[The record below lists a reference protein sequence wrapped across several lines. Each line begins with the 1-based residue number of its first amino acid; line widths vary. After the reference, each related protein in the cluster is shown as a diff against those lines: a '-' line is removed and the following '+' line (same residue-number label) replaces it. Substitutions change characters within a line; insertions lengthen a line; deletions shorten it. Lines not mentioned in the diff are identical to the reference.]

1 MTAQHSSPLVGTVS
15 VQGTADEPLDLLCV
29 GIGPFGLGL
38 ACLADPL
45 DNLSVAFLD
54 RAPEFNWHP
63 GLLFDRATLQV
74 PFLADLVTMADPTS
88 RFSFLAWLRE
98 TGKLYPFYVRESFYP
113 LRREYNEYCRWAAK
127 RVRGL
132 HWGHDVVA
140 VSRPETN
147 GPWQVISDGP
157 DGPTTWWTRH
167 LVIGTGT
174 SATVPPQLDG
184 VGRATVHAGE
194 YLAHRERLVS
204 QDHVTVVGSGQS
216 AAEVVL
222 DLLTSNDGPAVDWI
236 TRSPRFFPMEY
247 SKLSLEL
254 TSPEYLDHFR
264 ALPEQA
270 RDRINAAQPQ
280 LHRGISDETISE
292 LHEALYV
299 RRNTGNQ
306 APVRLMA
313 ATELTRSQAHD
324 GRVLLSWHNAENG
337 HERETITDAVVAGTG
352 YAPTPMPWL
361 NGVRDQLFLDS
372 TGRLSPDRY
381 HSASADGTVH
391 VLNHGEHT
399 HALTAP
405 DLGMG
410 PLRNAHI
417 LNRIV
422 GSEQYLTEDRTTFQS
437 FGRLPQVQPVPCLD
451 GAPGAVGNG
460 DDIRFTTE
468 CHGRT
473 FEFRHVNP
481 ERDLPVLHA
490 WLTQPRASAWHLVGA
505 SEEIVATEYRRM
517 AEEPSE
523 TAWLVHENGYPLAL
537 VETYDP
543 ACSPL
548 AGVFPV
554 RDGDAGL
561 HLFLAPTS
569 EPVRGTTG
577 AVMAAALDLL
587 WADPV
592 VQRVLVEP
600 DVHNHAVRAVNRKAG
615 FRELADVVLPD
626 KTGCMSVLERPL
638 ASQNSWRDV
647 GGANTTRWEP
657 AEQRSRRPGL
667 IDLNPSY

>member
-1 MTAQHSSPLVGTVS
+1 MTPQHISPDTLTPGAHGTE
-15 VQGTADEPLDLLCV
+15 QEPLDLLCV
-29 GIGPFGLGL
+29 GLGPFGLGL

-45 DNLSVAFLD
+45 ENLSVAFLD

-88 RFSFLAWLRE
+88 RFSFLAWLKE

-113 LRREYNEYCRWAAK
+113 LRREFNDYCRWAAS

-132 HWGHDVVA
+132 HWEHHVVA
-140 VSRPETN
+140 VSRPDLK
-147 GPWQVISDGP
+147 GPWRVISEGP

-174 SATVPPQLDG
+174 SATLPLQFDG
-184 VGRATVHAGE
+184 AGRAAVHAGE
-194 YLAHRERLVS
+194 YLTHRERLAS
-204 QDHVTVVGSGQS
+204 ENHVTVVGSGQS

-222 DLLTSNDGPAVDWI
+222 DLLASEDGPAVDWI

-264 ALPEQA
+264 ALPEHE
-270 RDRINAAQPQ
+270 RERINASQPQ

-292 LHEALYV
+292 LHESLYV
-299 RRNTGNQ
+299 RRNSGAH
-306 APVRLMA
+306 APVRLLA
-313 ATELTRSQAHD
+313 ATELTRSQAHN
-324 GRVLLSWHNAENG
+324 GRVLLSWRNTENG

-352 YAPTPMPWL
+352 YAPAPLPWL
-361 NGVRDQLFLDS
+361 DEVREQLFLDS
-372 TGRLSPDRY
+372 AGRISPDRY

-417 LNRIV
+417 LNRIA
-422 GSEQYLTEDRTTFQS
+422 GSEQYGTENRTTFQS
-437 FGRLPQVQPVPCLD
+437 FGRLPQARPVPCVD
-451 GAPGAVGNG
+451 GAPGAFGNG
-460 DDIRFTTE
+460 DDLRFTTE
-468 CHGRT
+468 CHGRR
-473 FEFRHVNP
+473 FEFRPVAVD
-481 ERDLPVLHA
+481 RDLPVLHD
-490 WLTQPRASAWHLVGA
+490 WLSQPRAAAWHLVGA
-505 SEEIVATEYRRM
+505 SQQAVAAEYRRM
-517 AEEPSE
+517 TDEPSE
-523 TAWLVHENGYPLAL
+523 TAWLVRENGHPLAL

-548 AGVFPV
+548 AEVFPV

-561 HLFLAPTS
+561 HLFMAPADQ
-569 EPVRGTTG
+569 PVSGMTR

-587 WADPV
+587 WADPAI
-592 VQRVLVEP
+592 QRVLVEP
-600 DVHNHAVRAVNRKAG
+600 DVHNHAVRAVNRAAG
-615 FRELADVVLPD
+615 FHEIREVSLPD
-626 KTGCMSVLERPL
+626 KTACLSMVERHAAPGE
-638 ASQNSWRDV
+638 SPRDV
-647 GGANTTRWEP
+647 DVVSSPYRESAETQP
-657 AEQRSRRPGL
+657 AVLHASH
-667 IDLNPSY
+667 

>member
-1 MTAQHSSPLVGTVS
+1 MTSQHCSPATP
-15 VQGTADEPLDLLCV
+15 TATTHGAEDEPLDILCV

-88 RFSFLAWLRE
+88 RFSFLAWLKE

-113 LRREYNEYCRWAAK
+113 LRREYNDYCRWAAHN
-127 RVRGL
+127 VRGL
-132 HWGHDVVA
+132 HWGQNVVA
-140 VSRPETN
+140 VTRSAT
-147 GPWQVISDGP
+147 GDPWRVTSDGP

-184 VGRATVHAGE
+184 VGRAAVHAGE
-194 YLAHRERLVS
+194 YLTHRERLAAEN
-204 QDHVTVVGSGQS
+204 HVTVVGSGQS

-222 DLLTSNDGPAVDWI
+222 DLLNTEDGPAVDWI

-264 ALPEQA
+264 ALPEQT
-270 RDRINAAQPQ
+270 RDRVNACQPQ

-299 RRNTGNQ
+299 RRNSGSH
-306 APVRLMA
+306 APVRLLA
-313 ATELTRSQAHD
+313 ATELTRSQSHD
-324 GRVLLSWHNAENG
+324 GRVLLSWRNTENG

-352 YAPTPMPWL
+352 YAPSSLPWL
-361 NGVRDQLFLDS
+361 EEARDQLFLDS
-372 TGRLSPDRY
+372 AGRISPDRY
-381 HSASADGTVH
+381 HRASADGTVH

-422 GSEQYLTEDRTTFQS
+422 GSKQYRTEERTTFQS
-437 FGRLPQVQPVPCLD
+437 FGRLPQARPVPCLD

-468 CHGRT
+468 CQGRR
-473 FEFRHVNP
+473 FEFRHVAVD
-481 ERDLPVLHA
+481 RDLPVLHD
-490 WLTQPRASAWHLVGA
+490 WLSQPRAAAWHLVDA
-505 SEEIVATEYRRM
+505 SQQAVATEYRRM
-517 AEEPSE
+517 AEAPSE
-523 TAWLVHENGYPLAL
+523 TAWLVHENGHPLAL

-548 AGVFPV
+548 TEVFPV

-569 EPVRGTTG
+569 EPVSGTTG

-615 FRELADVVLPD
+615 FRELEHVVLPD
-626 KTGCMSVLERPL
+626 KTACLSVLERPL

-657 AEQRSRRPGL
+657 AEQRPAVLDSS
-667 IDLNPSY
+667 I

>member
-1 MTAQHSSPLVGTVS
+1 MTAQHSTPPSATMV
-15 VQGTADEPLDLLCV
+15 EPAAELEPVDLLCV

-45 DNLSVAFLD
+45 EDVSVAFLD

-88 RFSFLAWLRE
+88 RFSFLSWLKE

-113 LRREYNEYCRWAAK
+113 LRGEYNEYCRWAAQN
-127 RVRGL
+127 VRGL
-132 HWGHDVVA
+132 HWGQDVVA
-140 VSRPETN
+140 VSRPDPE
-147 GPWQVISDGP
+147 GPWQVISEGP
-157 DGPTTWWTRH
+157 RGPRTWWAHH

-174 SATVPPQLDG
+174 SAALPTQLEGLDG
-184 VGRATVHAGE
+184 AAIHAGQ
-194 YLAHRERLVS
+194 YLAHRDRLVS
-204 QDHVTVVGSGQS
+204 ESHLTVVGSGQS

-222 DLLTSNDGPAVDWI
+222 DLLNAAEGPAVDWI

-264 ALPEQA
+264 SLPQLE
-270 RDRINAAQPQ
+270 RDRINASQPQ

-292 LHEALYV
+292 LHEALYA
-299 RRNTGNQ
+299 RRNSGAH
-306 APVRLMA
+306 APVRLVA
-313 ATELTRSQAHD
+313 AMELTGSRVHD
-324 GRVLLSWHNAENG
+324 GRVLLSWRNTENG
-337 HERETITDAVVAGTG
+337 HERETLTDAVVAGTG
-352 YAPTPMPWL
+352 YAPTPLPWL
-361 NGVRDQLFLDS
+361 DGILGELFTDEA
-372 TGRLSPDRY
+372 GRIAPDRY
-381 HSASADGTVH
+381 HSVSADASVF

-417 LNRIV
+417 LNRV
-422 GSEQYLTEDRTTFQS
+422 TNSERYRTEDRTTFQS
-437 FGRLPQVQPVPCLD
+437 FGRLPQARRVPCLD
-451 GAPGAVGNG
+451 GVPNTRGSGKDV
-460 DDIRFTTE
+460 RFTVE
-468 CHGRT
+468 CHGRGFA
-473 FEFRHVNP
+473 FEHVDP
-481 ERDLPVLHA
+481 DRDLPVLHD
-490 WLTQPRASAWHLVGA
+490 WLSQPRAAAWHLVDA
-505 SEEIVATEYRRM
+505 PMEAVAAEYHRM

-523 TAWLVHENGYPLAL
+523 TAWLVRENERPVAL

-569 EPVRGTTG
+569 QPVSGTTR
-577 AVMAAALDLL
+577 AVMAAALELL

-592 VQRVLVEP
+592 VRRVLVEP
-600 DVHNHAVRAVNRKAG
+600 DIHNHAIRTVNRDAG
-615 FRELADVVLPD
+615 FQEIEDVTLPG
-626 KTGCMSVLERPL
+626 KTAMLSVLERPAAPTEPRRSVARATAL
-638 ASQNSWRDV
+638 RQA
-647 GGANTTRWEP
+647 P
-657 AEQRSRRPGL
+657 AEQRSAE
-667 IDLNPSY
+667 LNPSH